1 MNKYGHVNIFISM
14 ALFIVLV
21 TLGAISIILGF
32 YVIDLAETT
41 TIKKMT
47 ADDWVL
53 VLRGSV
59 LVFGSF
65 VFLNMIKIIREL

>member
-41 TIKKMT
+41 IIKNMSVY
-47 ADDWVL
+47 DWVL
-53 VLRGSV
+53 VLRVSV

>member
-53 VLRGSV
+53 VLTGSV

>member
-14 ALFIVLV
+14 ALFIALV

-47 ADDWVL
+47 ADDWFL
-53 VLRGSV
+53 VLTGSV